1 MEKYSE
7 PKAKFFWSKTKRNI
21 KISKFKMLQKKFYE
35 EINIE
40 NAGAMVKSTAINKE
54 NAGISVK
61 TKFFWQI
68 LAPWKIRSKRKEES
82 RKKKIYDKAQRRYE
96 DVLK

>member
-1 MEKYSE
+1 
-7 PKAKFFWSKTKRNI
+7 
-21 KISKFKMLQKKFYE
+21 MLQNKFYE

-40 NAGAMVKSTAINKE
+40 NAGVMVKSTAINKE

-61 TKFFWQI
+61 TKFF

-82 RKKKIYDKAQRRYE
+82 RKKKIYDKAQRRYK